1 MTYSNDRSY
10 RFFCLWMSGGAAAVR
25 RLKEHSNQKH
35 IMTTKVQPIPEGYH
49 SLTPYLIIKGA
60 DKAIEFYIKAFG
72 AEELFRMPTPDGK
85 AVMHAELKI
94 GDSRVMLSEESPEHC
109 SQAPQTLGG
118 TPVSLYFYVED
129 ADQVFAAATAAGAQA
144 RTPLTDMFWGDRFG
158 QVVDPFGHVWSIAT
172 RKENL
177 TDEQFNERAR
187 EFACS

>member
-1 MTYSNDRSY
+1 
-10 RFFCLWMSGGAAAVR
+10 
-25 RLKEHSNQKH
+25 
-35 IMTTKVQPIPEGYH
+35 MTTKVQPIPEGYH

-72 AEELFRMPTPDGK
+72 AEELFRMATPDGK

-94 GDSRVMLSEESPEHC
+94 GDSRVMLSEENPEQC

-129 ADQVFAAATAAGAQA
+129 ADKVFAEATAAGGQVRA
-144 RTPLTDMFWGDRFG
+144 PLADMFWGDRFG
-158 QVVDPFGHVWSIAT
+158 QVIDPFGHVWSIAT

-187 EFACS
+187 DFACS